1 MIGMETLPQLLLI
14 EDSPTI
20 SETLTQALSSSYDID
35 VAKDG
40 EQGLAK
46 VNQESYEAIILELGL
61 PDRSGLAVCEELR
74 NRGISAPIL
83 VISND
88 TNVLT
93 KIKLLDAGADD
104 YLTKPFSLGELKAR
118 LRVLQRRT
126 SEQLEFRHT
135 PSSLTIG
142 ELTLDRAGRQVKRK
156 GEIIDLRRKEFAI
169 LECLMLRAGTVVSR
183 DTLTRY
189 AWDGSEDNW
198 TNTIDVHIK
207 YLRDK
212 VDRPFEIQLIK
223 TVHGLGY
230 RLDGT
235 ALKPVKKLK
244 PALQAS

>member
-1 MIGMETLPQLLLI
+1 METTSKLLLI
-14 EDSPTI
+14 EDSRAI
-20 SETLTQALSSSYDID
+20 SETLTQALRSSYDID
-35 VAKDG
+35 VAG
-40 EQGLAK
+40 SGENGIFHAEQGD
-46 VNQESYEAIILELGL
+46 YDAIILELGL

-118 LRVLQRRT
+118 LRVLHRRS
-126 SEQLEFRHT
+126 SEQLEFRHS
-135 PSSLTIG
+135 PADLTVG
-142 ELTLDRAGRQVKRK
+142 ELTLDRASRQVKR
-156 GEIIDLRRKEFAI
+156 GEAVIDLRRKEFAI
-169 LECLMLRAGTVVSR
+169 LECLMLRSGAVVSR

-230 RLDGT
+230 RLDSVTPNPG
-235 ALKPVKKLK
+235 KRLK
-244 PALQAS
+244 PALSAS